1 MKKLAVIAVV
11 FVLLLMGCQAN
22 TRGRTA
28 VSSQD
33 LIGTPVINQAGQTIG
48 ELEQII
54 LDAARQEITYGV
66 IQLAQEPLGF
76 KSAGI
81 AQQYIPVP
89 WSQLDLDADNENL
102 VVSSAA
108 EALLENAPDLDDLDE
123 TLTSGW
129 DTAVQAYWQQIS
141 SNPYESTANR

>member
-1 MKKLAVIAVV
+1 MKNLAVIAVT
-11 FVLLLMGCQAN
+11 FVLFLVGCQVN

-33 LIGTPVINQAGQTIG
+33 LIGMPIINQAGQTVG

-54 LDAARQEITYGV
+54 LDADKQEIAYGV
-66 IQLAQEPLGF
+66 IQMAQEPLGF

-89 WSQLDLDADNENL
+89 WSQLHLDADNENL
-102 VVSSAA
+102 VIASAA
-108 EALLENAPDLDDLDE
+108 EALLENAPVLDDLDE
-123 TLTSGW
+123 TLTHGW
-129 DTAVQAYWQQIS
+129 DTAVQAYWHQTS
-141 SNPYESTANR
+141 SNP